1 MTISNRTE
9 NELQLRILATSDLHA
24 TIRGFDY
31 CAEQPLPGRGLE
43 GAAALIGKLRREVQN
58 SLLVDN
64 GDFLQGNPLA
74 DLFADPTPGQV
85 HPVIAA
91 MNGLGYDAASLG
103 NHEFN
108 YGLPALRHALAGAG
122 FPTVCANIAML
133 GTEPPVASPHVI
145 LVRTLLSPSGRMQR
159 LRIGLFGLLPPQVLT
174 WDRRNLEGRIAMI
187 DMVEAARA
195 SIAALR
201 AQGADLVI
209 ALCHSG
215 IGPAEAPPGS
225 ENMAGQVAA
234 LEGLDAIVAGHS
246 HDVFPRSPD
255 PHDHA
260 VPMVLP
266 GCFGSHVGVI
276 DLRLHQAEDGRWR
289 SLGRASALRVSD
301 HVGFRRLRN
310 SPDAQVVRRASAA
323 AHRATRLAV
332 RHPVGRTEVP
342 LTTHLAALPGNAAL
356 AIIAESQAAHV
367 AAALQGTALAQ
378 VPLLSAAAPF
388 KFGGRGGA
396 SHYTNVAPGPVA
408 IRHVADL
415 YIHPNRIAAV
425 LVTGAE
431 LKAWLEKS
439 AEFFLQVKPGLD
451 GQPLLNPDIHASD
464 FDVVHGIDYQ
474 IDLSAPHG
482 RRIVGPSHGGRPID
496 PEQPFV
502 VATNSYRA
510 EGGGDFPGAQPANK
524 VFEDRILVQDVL
536 RGHIERLGVIR
547 APQHFPF
554 AFTALPGTS
563 VLFETAQSVRAEL
576 PWRSDLA
583 LEDLGDG
590 AEGLVQLRY
599 QL

>member
-1 MTISNRTE
+1 MKISNRTE

-74 DLFADPTPGQV
+74 DLFADPARMSV

-91 MNGLGYDAASLG
+91 MNGLGYDAAGLG

-108 YGLPALRHALAGAG
+108 YGLPALRHALAGAA
-122 FPTVCANIAML
+122 FPTVCANIKML
-133 GTEPPVASPHVI
+133 GTESPVASPYII
-145 LVRTLLSPSGRMQR
+145 LVRTLRSHSGRMQR

-174 WDRRNLEGRIAMI
+174 WDRHNLEGRIAMI
-187 DMVEAARA
+187 DMVEAAQA
-195 SIAALR
+195 SITALR

-215 IGPAEAPPGS
+215 IGPAKAPPGS

-246 HDVFPRSPD
+246 HDVVPRTPEA
-255 PHDHA
+255 HDRA
-260 VPMVLP
+260 APMVLP
-266 GCFGSHVGVI
+266 GCFGSHVGVV
-276 DLRLHQAEDGRWR
+276 DLRLRQDEDGRWH

-301 HVGFRRLRN
+301 HVGFRSLRH
-310 SPDAQVVRRASAA
+310 SPEAQAVRKASTA

-332 RHPVGRTEVP
+332 RHPVGRTELP

-356 AIIAESQAAHV
+356 AIIAEAQAAYV
-367 AAALQGTALAQ
+367 SAALQGTALAD
-378 VPLLSAAAPF
+378 VPMLSAAAPF

-396 SHYTNVAPGPVA
+396 SHYSNVAPGPVA

-425 LVTGAE
+425 LATGAE

-439 AEFFLQVKPGLD
+439 AEFFLQVRPGLD
-451 GQPLLNPDIHASD
+451 NQPLLNPGVHASD
-464 FDVVHGIDYQ
+464 FDVIHGIDYK
-474 IDLSAPHG
+474 IDLSAPNG
-482 RRIVGPSHGGRPID
+482 QRIFGLSQGGHPID
-496 PEQPFV
+496 PQERFV

-510 EGGGDFPGAQPANK
+510 EGGGDFPGARPANK
-524 VFEDRILVQDVL
+524 VFEDCILVQEVL
-536 RGHIERLGVIR
+536 RGHIERLGAIR
-547 APQHFPF
+547 APRHFPF
-554 AFTALPGTS
+554 AFAAMPGTS
-563 VLFETAQSVRAEL
+563 VLFETSRAVRAEL
-576 PWRSDLA
+576 AWRSDLA
-583 LEDLGDG
+583 LEDLGDS
-590 AEGLVQLRY
+590 AEGLVQLRF